1 MGRLRI
7 LHISDL
13 HERAEREREPWR
25 RRRVLGEAWLRHLDE
40 LSEESPI
47 DLVLFTGDAADWGQ
61 PTEFA
66 RATEFL
72 AATLERLGLPKE
84 RMFVVPG
91 NHDVD
96 RRLETDCW
104 QAFRKAMASTPD
116 LLGVTRWMSGA
127 EAPPGFDGEWR
138 EQIGARLGAYRQW
151 VSHELHRPELTGSA
165 TTLGYRVSLQISSTP
180 LPVHILGLNTA
191 WLCGDDNDAGRLWA
205 LDEQLMR
212 IATDERGG
220 PLPGLRLLL
229 MHHPF
234 DQLADGAACRRLLAD
249 HVDLV
254 LRGHLHDEELETWSD
269 PDRHVRQLAAGC
281 LYEGWRAN
289 QWPNAC
295 HTNHDP
301 RGWHRVGRRGSIQ
314 DLVRAGGPLAR

>member
-1 MGRLRI
+1 MAETSRRAQRGVAHRSGVVHGRRGG
-7 LHISDL
+7 
-13 HERAEREREPWR
+13 
-25 RRRVLGEAWLRHLDE
+25 LG
-40 LSEESPI
+40 P
-47 DLVLFTGDAADWGQ
+47 ADR
-61 PTEFA
+61 FA

-281 LYEGWRAN
+281 LYEGWRAD

-295 HTNHDP
+295 HTITIQGDGTSDVEVRFRTWSARGGHWHDDNALY
-301 RGWHRVGRRGSIQ
+301 RG
-314 DLVRAGGPLAR
+314 A